1 MQDCSYSLLLCF
13 VASFH
18 NLFVHVFCLIR
29 WHVSATIVCHLGF
42 NFGNHSFFS
51 SPVITP
57 SIPKR
62 M

>member
-1 MQDCSYSLLLCF
+1 MFLLLFDQVACF
-13 VASFH
+13 F
-18 NLFVHVFCLIR
+18 FCLIR